1 MDKIIL
7 NDKTELE
14 INYKFGLN
22 ITLSNKTID
31 ELEEIFTS
39 ENLKSVEFI
48 TNNQICGKYENLE
61 LVSLSKNYIT
71 KEITVL
77 LKEINITQ

>member
-39 ENLKSVEFI
+39 ENLKGVEFI
-48 TNNQICGKYENLE
+48 TNGEICGKYENLE
-61 LVSLSKNYIT
+61 LVSLAKNYIN
-71 KEITVL
+71 KEITIV
-77 LKEINITQ
+77 LKETNISE